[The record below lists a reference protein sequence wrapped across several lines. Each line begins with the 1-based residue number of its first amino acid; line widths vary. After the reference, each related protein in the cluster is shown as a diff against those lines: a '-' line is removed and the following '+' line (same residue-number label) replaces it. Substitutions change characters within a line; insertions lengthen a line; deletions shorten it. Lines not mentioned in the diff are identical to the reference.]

1 MVRPV
6 GARPHAARVR
16 ALIDGVVDRGDPVLA
31 NRILALVRKMLNFA
45 VDHDWIEA
53 NPAARI
59 TKPTREVSPQ
69 QDSAKFKISNVLLWI
84 A

>member
-1 MVRPV
+1 
-6 GARPHAARVR
+6 
-16 ALIDGVVDRGDPVLA
+16 VDRGDPVLA

-45 VDHDWIEA
+45 VDHDCIEA